1 LILAD
6 KTDKE
11 IIGVILLN
19 LGGPDSIQAVRP
31 FLYNLFSDR
40 QILKLG
46 PSFLQKPI
54 AWLISSL
61 RSKKTESMYSLIG
74 SRSPILDITS
84 AQAKTLEEALN
95 QKSEVSPPR
104 FAERGRGSQK
114 STPPLPP
121 LSKGGINGGVIPT
134 SYHSKLVTQN
144 SPPPI
149 PPPRGGRA
157 REGVPE
163 KKFKV
168 YVGMRYWHPLIEDVI
183 PVMYRG
189 GIRKIV
195 ALSLYPQYSVTTSG
209 SSLSKLKEVVGGY
222 PIETLCISSW
232 FDHPLYIEAL
242 VDVIKKGLKSFSQ
255 KSNPA
260 LFPGNPP
267 TPPLEKGGTGGF
279 EKKGNSNIPDSEPNI
294 HVLFSAHSL
303 PHKIVEKGDPYV
315 HHINGTIREITKIIP
330 IKWHLSFQ
338 SKSGLVKWL
347 EPSTDEKL
355 KELAA
360 EGIKNILVVPISFV
374 SDHIETLYEIDI
386 LYKNVAEKLGITLK
400 RVDSL
405 NTHHGFIGALK
416 DLVRKSVEE
425 AVFLGKTGY
434 PAILGEKG
442 QLMDRGFPRVG

>member
-1 LILAD
+1 LILTD

-31 FLYNLFSDR
+31 FLCNLFSDR
-40 QILKLG
+40 KLIMLG
-46 PSFLQKPI
+46 PSFLQKTL

-61 RSKKTESMYSLIG
+61 RAKKTESMYSLIG
-74 SRSPILDITS
+74 GRSPILDITF

-95 QKSEVSPPR
+95 QKSEVK
-104 FAERGRGSQK
+104 SQK
-114 STPPLPP
+114 STSPLPP

-134 SYHSKLVTQN
+134 SYHSKLRTPN
-144 SPPPI
+144 SLPPI
-149 PPPRGGRA
+149 PAPRGGRT

-183 PVMYRG
+183 TGMYID

-209 SSLSKLKEVVGGY
+209 SSLTKLKDVVEGY

-242 VDVIKKGLKSFSQ
+242 VDIIKKGLESFSQ
-255 KSNPA
+255 KS
-260 LFPGNPP
+260 
-267 TPPLEKGGTGGF
+267 PPLSPPLTKGGQGRGI
-279 EKKGNSNIPDSEPNI
+279 NSEFRTPNSELDI
-294 HVLFSAHSL
+294 HILFSAHGL

-315 HHINGTIREITKIIP
+315 HQINGTIREITKIIP

-338 SKSGLVKWL
+338 SKSGPVKWL

-355 KELAA
+355 KELAT

-386 LYKNVAEKLGITLK
+386 LYKNLAEKLGITLK

-405 NTHHGFIGALK
+405 NTHPIFIEALK
-416 DLVRKSVEE
+416 DLVIKS
-425 AVFLGKTGY
+425 AK
-434 PAILGEKG
+434 EKG
-442 QLMDRGFPRVG
+442 WT